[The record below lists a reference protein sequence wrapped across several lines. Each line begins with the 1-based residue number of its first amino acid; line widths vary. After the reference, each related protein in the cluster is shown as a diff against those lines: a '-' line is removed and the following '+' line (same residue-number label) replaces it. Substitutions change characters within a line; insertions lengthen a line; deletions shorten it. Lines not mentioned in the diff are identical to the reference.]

1 MRRLVSLILIL
12 ATAAL
17 GLYAKTYV
25 HPKLQNKQ
33 KTIRSVVLLPPTA
46 QMTAEGIKSDFKEK
60 ESEPLASAVGIVVS
74 NALKKRGWE
83 VNDAAFTSLALQD
96 NEELKY
102 LVGYLRARH
111 QTLVGQI
118 VPKDVSKGRY
128 SLGDG
133 VAALSK
139 RAPADV
145 LVLVHAEGR
154 RFTMA
159 GRVFGVAVLTW
170 IGGLPVLPGAMVETL
185 EKYVSLRI
193 SLVDSRTGEI
203 LCYSTVSGAGEK
215 KILEELR
222 KVP

>member
-133 VAALSK
+133 VAALSE

-145 LVLVHAEGR
+145 LVLVHAEGK
-154 RFTMA
+154 RFTKA
-159 GRVFGVAVLTW
+159 GRVFAVAVLTW
-170 IGGLPVLPGAMVETL
+170 LWLPVLPGALAESL